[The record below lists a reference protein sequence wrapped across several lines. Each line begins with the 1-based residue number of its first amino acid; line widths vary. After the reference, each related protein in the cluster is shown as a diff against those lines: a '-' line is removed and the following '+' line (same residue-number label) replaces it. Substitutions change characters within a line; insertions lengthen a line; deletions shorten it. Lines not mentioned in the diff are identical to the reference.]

1 MIKLENVTKTFKV
14 KGNKVTAVNDVSLTI
29 EKGEI
34 FGIIGF
40 SGAGKS
46 TLVRCM
52 NLLEV
57 PTSGSV
63 FFDGHDLIKA
73 KSKELRGYR
82 RKIGMI
88 FQQFNLLEQRN
99 VLANVCYPL
108 ELEGVSKKEARAKAG
123 ELLKLVDLEDKEKSY
138 PSQLSGG
145 QKQRVAIAR
154 ALATNPEVLLCDE
167 ATSALDPITT
177 KGVLSLIKRINKE
190 LGVTIV
196 VITHEMKVV
205 EQICDR
211 VAIMNQG
218 VVEEVGSVRE
228 IFLNPQTETS
238 RKLVLTGEDK
248 NDLTNGKNS
257 IRIVFDGL
265 SSYEPVLANLIL
277 ETKVKL
283 NILGANTE
291 DIGGTAYGQMLIERP
306 DEKSVEIIKKYL
318 DGIGV
323 KFEEISAPSV
333 SEEDT
338 QAASGET
345 SKEETEAEK
354 KSDERKN
361 EKKSSEKSHKK
372 NGKEV
377 A

>member
-14 KGNKVTAVNDVSLTI
+14 KGNTVTAVDNVSLDI

-52 NLLEV
+52 NLLEI

-63 FFDGHDLIKA
+63 FFDGHDLVKA
-73 KSKELRGYR
+73 TNKELRSYR

-88 FQQFNLLEQRN
+88 FQQFNLLEQRT

-108 ELEGVSKKEARAKAG
+108 ELEGVKKKEAREKAR
-123 ELLKLVDLEDKEKSY
+123 ELLKIVDLADKENAY

-167 ATSALDPITT
+167 ATSALDPLTT
-177 KGVLSLIKRINKE
+177 RGVLTLIQKINKE

-211 VAIMNQG
+211 VAIMNKG
-218 VVEEVGSVRE
+218 VVEEVGYVRD
-228 IFLNPQTETS
+228 IFLNPQSETS
-238 RKLVLTGEDK
+238 RKLVLSGENKTDIKSDK
-248 NDLTNGKNS
+248 RS
-257 IRIVFDGL
+257 IRIVFDGF
-265 SSYEPVLANLIL
+265 SSSEPILADLIL
-277 ETKVKL
+277 ETQVKL

-291 DIGGTAYGQMLIERP
+291 DIGGSAYGQLIIERP
-306 DEKSVEIIKKYL
+306 DERSVEIIRKYL
-318 DGIGV
+318 NEKGI
-323 KFEEISAPSV
+323 KYEEINLKQESGKQKNLDGN
-333 SEEDT
+333 EE
-338 QAASGET
+338 
-345 SKEETEAEK
+345 
-354 KSDERKN
+354 KN
-361 EKKSSEKSHKK
+361 R
-372 NGKEV
+372 KEV

>member
-1 MIKLENVTKTFKV
+1 MIKLENVTKTFTV
-14 KGNKVTAVNDVSLTI
+14 KGKTVTAVDNVSLDI

-63 FFDGHDLIKA
+63 YFDGNDLVKA
-73 KSKELRGYR
+73 GSRELRNYR

-88 FQQFNLLEQRN
+88 FQQFNLLEQRS

-108 ELEGVSKKEARAKAG
+108 ELEGVKRKEAKAKAR
-123 ELLKLVDLEDKEKSY
+123 ELLKIVDLSEKENAY

-154 ALATNPEVLLCDE
+154 ALATSPEVLLCDE

-177 KGVLSLIKRINKE
+177 SEVLKLIKKINKE

-211 VAIMNQG
+211 VAIMNKG
-218 VVEEVGSVRE
+218 VVEEVGAVRD
-228 IFLNPQTETS
+228 IFLNPKSETS
-238 RKLVLTGEDK
+238 RKLVLSGGDK
-248 NDLTNGKNS
+248 NDISSDKRS

-277 ETKVKL
+277 KTQVKL

-291 DIGGTAYGQMLIERP
+291 DIGGVAYGQLLIERP
-306 DEKSVEIIKKYL
+306 DEESVKTIKNYL
-318 DGIGV
+318 DENNI
-323 KFEEISAPSV
+323 KYEE
-333 SEEDT
+333 
-338 QAASGET
+338 
-345 SKEETEAEK
+345 
-354 KSDERKN
+354 
-361 EKKSSEKSHKK
+361 
-372 NGKEV
+372 EV

>member
-14 KGNKVTAVNDVSLTI
+14 KGNTVTAVDNVSLDI
-29 EKGEI
+29 EKGEV

-73 KSKELRGYR
+73 SGKELRGYR

-88 FQQFNLLEQRN
+88 FQQFNLLEQRT

-108 ELEGVSKKEARAKAG
+108 ELEGVKKKEAKEKARD
-123 ELLKLVDLEDKEKSY
+123 LLKLVDLEEKEKAY

-167 ATSALDPITT
+167 ATSALDPLTT
-177 KGVLSLIKRINKE
+177 KGVLTLIKKINKE

-211 VAIMNQG
+211 VAIMNKG
-218 VVEEVGSVRE
+218 VVEEIGLVRE
-228 IFLNPQTETS
+228 IFLNPQSETS
-238 RKLVLTGEDK
+238 KKLVFSGDNKTDIKSDK
-248 NDLTNGKNS
+248 KC
-257 IRIVFDGL
+257 IRIVFDGF
-265 SSYEPVLANLIL
+265 SSTEPVLASLIL
-277 ETKVKL
+277 ETQVKL

-291 DIGGTAYGQMLIERP
+291 DIGGAAYGQLLIERP
-306 DEKSVEIIKKYL
+306 DEKSVQIIKNYLNSKGIKY
-318 DGIGV
+318 
-323 KFEEISAPSV
+323 EEIDLGQEQEALKNSDG
-333 SEEDT
+333 SENINIDEVNDKKD
-338 QAASGET
+338 SN
-345 SKEETEAEK
+345 KENEIK
-354 KSDERKN
+354 KTKN
-361 EKKSSEKSHKK
+361 KK
-372 NGKEV
+372 NRKEV

>member
-1 MIKLENVTKTFKV
+1 MMFIFLIEVSYEGEVGKMIKLENVTKRFKV
-14 KGNKVTAVNDVSLTI
+14 KGNEVVAVKDVSLEI

-63 FFDGHDLIKA
+63 YFDGHDMVKA
-73 KSKELRGYR
+73 SSKELRGYR

-88 FQQFNLLEQRN
+88 FQQFNLLEQRT

-108 ELEGVSKKEARAKAG
+108 ELEGVKKKEARERAR
-123 ELLKLVDLEDKEKSY
+123 ELLKIVDLTEKENAY

-154 ALATNPEVLLCDE
+154 ALATNPEILLCDE
-167 ATSALDPITT
+167 ATSALDPLTT
-177 KGVLSLIKRINKE
+177 SGVLSLIQRINKE

-218 VVEEVGSVRE
+218 VVEELGSVRE
-228 IFLNPQTETS
+228 IFLNPQSETS
-238 RKLVLTGEDK
+238 RKLVLTDENK
-248 NDLTNGKNS
+248 NDIHLDKKS
-257 IRIVFDGL
+257 IRIVFEGL
-265 SSYEPVLANLIL
+265 SSSEPVLANLIL
-277 ETKVKL
+277 ETQVKL

-291 DIGGTAYGQMLIERP
+291 DIGGSAYGQLLIERP
-306 DEKSVEIIKKYL
+306 DDKSVEIIKRYL
-318 DGIGV
+318 DENGI
-323 KFEEISAPSV
+323 KYEEL
-333 SEEDT
+333 SE
-338 QAASGET
+338 
-345 SKEETEAEK
+345 
-354 KSDERKN
+354 
-361 EKKSSEKSHKK
+361 SEKSED
-372 NGKEV
+372 NKEV